1 MGRALFSRVNVYHG
15 TPVHTVAVCTIVC
28 TYRKYLFAFA
38 LKRSRPAKQR
48 SLNGARVANVLY
60 MCGAG
65 GARRAM
71 SDMSYG
77 VK

>member
-15 TPVHTVAVCTIVC
+15 TPVHTVGLRHRLHISKILVCVRTK
-28 TYRKYLFAFA
+28 TQPTSKTA
-38 LKRSRPAKQR
+38 LIKWSACCEC
-48 SLNGARVANVLY
+48 AIY